1 MKATL
6 MSNELGTRAMEA
18 LKAALHQVST
28 IELKGMELKAPES
41 HRQTDF
47 VVHIGVLGHN
57 HTLNCKVTSSGEV
70 RAVRKALRE
79 LEEDAAQISGEST
92 SVFIAPYLSPESRDL
107 CIEAKTGFVD
117 LEDNARLVLGEVFI
131 GKRSLPRRERPAMVM
146 PQAAEAIGTQK
157 FLPVRV
163 AAPAGEFAVTAVSAA

>member
-28 IELKGMELKAPES
+28 IELKRLEIRPAAEG
-41 HRQTDF
+41 RQTDF
-47 VVHIGVLGHN
+47 VVHLGVLGHN
-57 HTLNCKVTSSGEV
+57 HTLRCRVSESCEL

-79 LEEDAAQISGEST
+79 LQDVAEDFSGHT
-92 SVFIAPYLSPESRDL
+92 TPVFITPCLTPEARAL
-107 CIEAKTGFVD
+107 CIEANTGFVD

-131 GKRSLPRRERPAMVM
+131 GKRSLPRREQPAVTV
-146 PQAAEAIGTQK
+146 QVAEGMGLEK
-157 FLPVRV
+157 FLPVRM
-163 AAPAGEFAVTAVSAA
+163 AAPVAEFAVPAINAA

>member
-6 MSNELGTRAMEA
+6 MSDEMGTRAMEA

-28 IELKGMELKAPES
+28 IELKKMEIKPVAGG
-41 HRQTDF
+41 RQTDF

-57 HTLNCKVTSSGEV
+57 HTLKCKVSESGEARV
-70 RAVRKALRE
+70 VRKALRE
-79 LEEDAAQISGEST
+79 LQEDAENFSGNT
-92 SVFIAPYLSPESRDL
+92 TPVFITRCLTPEARAL

-131 GKRSLPRRERPAMVM
+131 GKRSLPRREQPAGVA
-146 PQAAEAIGTQK
+146 QAAEAIGVQK
-157 FLPVRV
+157 LLPVRV
-163 AAPAGEFAVTAVSAA
+163 SAPAADFAVPAISAA

>member
-28 IELKGMELKAPES
+28 IELKETEVKPLAGG
-41 HRQTDF
+41 RQTDF
-47 VVHIGVLGHN
+47 VVRIEVLGRRQ
-57 HTLNCKVTSSGEV
+57 TLKCRVSESGEA
-70 RAVRKALRE
+70 RAVRRALRE
-79 LEEDAAQISGEST
+79 LQEDTEDSAGNT
-92 SVFIAPYLSPESRDL
+92 TPVFITPCLTPEAREL

-117 LEDNARLVLGEVFI
+117 LEDNARLLLGEVFI
-131 GKRSLPRRERPAMVM
+131 GKRSLPRREQSAAIAQP
-146 PQAAEAIGTQK
+146 AEAMGVQK

-163 AAPAGEFAVTAVSAA
+163 AAPVAEFAVPAISAA

>member
-28 IELKGMELKAPES
+28 IELKKMEMMPPAGG
-41 HRQTDF
+41 RQMDI

-57 HTLNCKVTSSGEV
+57 HTLKCRVSESGEG

-79 LEEDAAQISGEST
+79 LQEVAEDFSSQT
-92 SVFIAPYLSPESRDL
+92 TPVFITPCITPEARAL
-107 CIEAKTGFVD
+107 CIEANTGFVD

-131 GKRSLPRRERPAMVM
+131 GKRSLPRREQPAVV
-146 PQAAEAIGTQK
+146 AHVAEAMGAQK

-163 AAPAGEFAVTAVSAA
+163 AAPAADFAVPAISAA